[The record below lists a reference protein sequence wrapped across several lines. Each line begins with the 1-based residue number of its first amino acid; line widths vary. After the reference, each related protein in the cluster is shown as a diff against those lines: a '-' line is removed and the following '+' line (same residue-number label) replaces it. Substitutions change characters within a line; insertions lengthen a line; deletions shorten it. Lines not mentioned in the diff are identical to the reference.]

1 MNSSLRI
8 KVDEDLPKA
17 AAQLLR
23 ARGYKDTMSVL
34 DQDMGGWKDSAL
46 WEVVQSEHRFL
57 ITADKGFADIRTH
70 APGTHYGV

>member
-17 AAQLLR
+17 ATQLLR
-23 ARGYKDTMSVL
+23 AWGYEDTMSVL

-57 ITADKGFADIRTH
+57 ITADKGFADIH
-70 APGTHYGV
+70 SPVK